1 MTACSRTGPEWSSSE
16 ARREIAEQWQ
26 FVGKNHRIDSLLI
39 VTGPPGAGKSTVARV
54 LAERFDPSV
63 LVEGDA
69 FYGFLRRGAVAPW
82 LPEANSQNT
91 VVTHAAAAAAG
102 RYAAGGFTTVYDGV
116 VGPWFLP
123 DFTAASGLKRLE
135 YVILLPT
142 VDQCLLRVTTRRGHG
157 FADEAATRRMHEQFA
172 TAGIDRRHLFID
184 PPDQAEAADQIIAAL
199 AAGDLTHSVS

>member
-1 MTACSRTGPEWSSSE
+1 MSKT
-16 ARREIAEQWQ
+16 
-26 FVGKNHRIDSLLI
+26 HRIAPLLI

-91 VVTHAAAAAAG
+91 VVTQAAAAAAG
-102 RYAAGGFTTVYDGV
+102 RYASGGFTTVYDGV

-123 DFTAASGLKRLE
+123 DFTAAAGVNRLD
-135 YVILLPT
+135 YVVLFPS
-142 VDQCLLRVTTRRGHG
+142 VDHCVTSVATRGDHG
-157 FADEAATRRMHEQFA
+157 FTDEMATRHMHEQFA
-172 TAGIDRRHLFID
+172 TASMEQRHLLTD
-184 PPDQAEAADQIIAAL
+184 PPDQAPATADQILTAL
-199 AAGDLTHSVS
+199 AAGDLTYSAC